1 MGLTTALSSALSGLR
16 ATQTGIGVVATNVA
30 NAETPGYTRKT
41 LGLETAAAS
50 GSGIGV
56 RVTNVNRELD
66 IYVQRQLRT
75 ETAGSE
81 YINAIAKFRQ
91 QIDQMYGTPGSAS
104 ALDTIING
112 FTSSLQALSADPQSV
127 ATRQSV
133 LNAAQVMAQ
142 KLNSLSTD
150 VTNMR
155 NQAESGIGDAVEQV
169 NSLLKTIENT
179 QTQIIA
185 LSSQEVELG
194 ALLDQRDKAI
204 DQLAG
209 LIDIQV
215 TNSGNNQISIFT
227 NSGVSLFDMQASQL
241 TFNQKPLSAQS
252 TWNADSTKSGTGTIK
267 LVSPNGASID
277 LIANKSIRSG
287 KIAALVELRDDIL
300 VKAQAQLDEIANA
313 LATSLSNRTVSSGTA
328 SSGAQTGYQID
339 LADLQN
345 GNSISLTYTDNSG
358 PTQHKVTIVRVDDP
372 SSLPLS
378 NSLTADP
385 NDQVI
390 GVSFAGGVAG
400 ALAALNSALG
410 PSVQFDNPGA
420 GSILRVLD
428 DGAPDA
434 VNIDSLSATVTTN
447 TIQSGD
453 GTLPFFTDGNGNTLY
468 SNAIAGGREQKV
480 GFAARIAVNSSL
492 LSDSSGLINYDANTL
507 TGDST
512 RPDFL
517 WQRLTSTNQMFS
529 PSTGIG
535 GLGQPFTGSVV
546 GFAQQVITNQS
557 TATENALRLKDG
569 QDIVLNALQDRMTE
583 STGVN
588 IDSEMARL
596 LTLQNAYAANARVMT
611 AVKELFDML
620 IRI

>member
-41 LGLETAAAS
+41 LGLETSSAG

-112 FTSSLQALSADPQSV
+112 FTSSLQALSADPQSA

-150 VTNMR
+150 VTTMR

-185 LSSQEVELG
+185 LSSQDVELG

-215 TNSGNNQISIFT
+215 MNSGENQISIFT
-227 NSGVSLFDMQASQL
+227 NSGVSLFDMQAARL
-241 TFNQKPLSAQS
+241 TFDQKPLGAQS
-252 TWNADSTKSGTGTIK
+252 LWSADPTKSGTGTIK

-287 KIAALVELRDDIL
+287 KIAALIELRDDVL
-300 VKAQAQLDEIANA
+300 VKAQAQLDEIASA
-313 LATSLSNRTVSSGTA
+313 LATSLSNRTLDSTA
-328 SSGAQTGYQID
+328 AASGAQTGYQID
-339 LADLQN
+339 LADLHN

-358 PTQHKVTIVRVDDP
+358 PTQHKITIVRVDDP
-372 SSLPLS
+372 FSLPLS

-385 NDQVI
+385 SDQVI

-400 ALAALNSALG
+400 ALAALNTALG
-410 PSVQFDNPGA
+410 PDVQFDNPS

-428 DGAPDA
+428 DGAPDL

-468 SNAIAGGREQKV
+468 SNVIAGGREQKV

-512 RPDFL
+512 RPEFL
-517 WQRLTSTNQMFS
+517 WQRLTATDQMFS
-529 PSTGIG
+529 PSTGVG
-535 GLGQPFTGSVV
+535 GTSHPFTGSVV
-546 GFAQQVITNQS
+546 GFAQQVISNQS

>member
-16 ATQTGIGVVATNVA
+16 ATQVGIGVVATNVA

-41 LGLETAAAS
+41 LSLETALAG

-56 RVTNVNRELD
+56 RVANVNRELD

-75 ETAGSE
+75 ELAGAN
-81 YINAIAKFRQ
+81 YIDIIAKVRQ
-91 QIDQMYGTPGSAS
+91 QIDQMYGEPGAAS
-104 ALDTIING
+104 ALDTILNG
-112 FTSSLQALSADPQSV
+112 FTNSLQALAADPQS
-127 ATRQSV
+127 ASTRQAV

-142 KLNSLSTD
+142 KLNSLSGD
-150 VTNMR
+150 VTLMR
-155 NQAESGIGDAVEQV
+155 NQAESGIGDAVDRV
-169 NSLLKTIENT
+169 NSLLKTIENV

-194 ALLDQRDKAI
+194 ALLDQRDQAI
-204 DQLAG
+204 NELAA

-215 TNSGNNQISIFT
+215 TPNGQSSISIFT

-241 TFNQKPLSAQS
+241 TFNEKPLSAQS
-252 TWNADSTKSGTGTIK
+252 EWSADESLSGTGTIK
-267 LVSPNGASID
+267 LVAPNGYTVD
-277 LIANKSIRSG
+277 LIADKSIRSG
-287 KIAALVELRDDIL
+287 RIAGLIELRDDVL

-313 LATSLSNRTVSSGTA
+313 LAKSLSSREVSSTA
-328 SSGAQTGYQID
+328 ATSGAQSGFQVD

-345 GNSISLTYTDNSG
+345 GDSISLTVTTNAG
-358 PTQHKVTIVRVDDP
+358 PTTQRFTIVRVDDP

-385 NDQVI
+385 GDTVI
-390 GVSFAGGVAG
+390 GISFAGGMAG
-400 ALAALNSALG
+400 AVTALNTALG
-410 PSVQFDNPGA
+410 TNLDFDNPS

-428 DGAPDA
+428 DGAGNLVNVDA
-434 VNIDSLSATVTTN
+434 LSATVTTDS
-447 TIQSGD
+447 IQSDD

-468 SNAIAGGREQKV
+468 TNAIDGGRQQKV
-480 GFAARIAVNSSL
+480 GFAARIAVNSDL
-492 LSDSSGLINYDANTL
+492 LADSSGLIKLNANTL
-507 TGDST
+507 PGDST

-517 WQRLTSTNQMFS
+517 WQRLTATNQMFS
-529 PSTGIG
+529 ADTGIG
-535 GLGQPFTGSVV
+535 GVAQPFSGSVV
-546 GFAQQVITNQS
+546 NFAQQIITHQS

-569 QDIVLNALQDRMTE
+569 QDVVLNSLQDRMAE

-596 LTLQNAYAANARVMT
+596 LQLQNAYAANARVMT
-611 AVKELFDML
+611 AVKELFELL
-620 IRI
+620 IRV

>member
-41 LGLETAAAS
+41 LGLETSSAG

-112 FTSSLQALSADPQSV
+112 FTSSLQALSADPQSA

-150 VTNMR
+150 VTTMR

-185 LSSQEVELG
+185 LSSQDVELG

-215 TNSGNNQISIFT
+215 MNSGENQISIFT
-227 NSGVSLFDMQASQL
+227 NSGVSLFDMQAARL
-241 TFNQKPLSAQS
+241 TFDQKPLGAQS
-252 TWNADSTKSGTGTIK
+252 LWSADPTKSGTGTIK

-287 KIAALVELRDDIL
+287 KIAALIELRDDVL
-300 VKAQAQLDEIANA
+300 VKAQAQLDEIASA
-313 LATSLSNRTVSSGTA
+313 LATSLSNRTVDSTA
-328 SSGAQTGYQID
+328 AVSGAQTGYQID

-358 PTQHKVTIVRVDDP
+358 PTQHKITIVRVDDP

-385 NDQVI
+385 SDQVI
-390 GVSFAGGVAG
+390 GVSFAGGVAS
-400 ALAALNSALG
+400 ALAALNTALG
-410 PSVQFDNPGA
+410 PDVQFDNPS

-428 DGAPDA
+428 DGAPDL

-468 SNAIAGGREQKV
+468 SNVIAGGREQKV

-512 RPDFL
+512 RPEFL
-517 WQRLTSTNQMFS
+517 WQRLTATDQMFS
-529 PSTGIG
+529 PSTGVG
-535 GLGQPFTGSVV
+535 GTSHPFTGSVV
-546 GFAQQVITNQS
+546 GFAQQVISNQS